1 MRGYSV
7 IKMFFK
13 NTKYIGFIAAS
24 IAAITYGLNPFF
36 GIPLY
41 QEGLTPFSVLFYR
54 FSMAT
59 ILMGIV
65 AVLRK
70 SSFSLPRECRIPAVF
85 TGIMMALTCIFWFL
99 AFKIMDSGISAAL
112 LFIYPIMVALIMA
125 IFFKEKIS
133 SATLIGMIMAIA
145 GAVIICLPDTGVK
158 INLKGVIYILLS
170 ALTYAVYIVAVKTTK
185 LRDMQPETLT
195 FYAMLFSLPVFLI
208 FLRGGFDLQMLP
220 SLKAFINAAC
230 LAIFPSLLS
239 FLMTAV
245 AIRFIGATETAIL
258 GALEPVTAVTVGVC
272 IFNEILTL
280 KLASGTLIILT
291 AVTIVI
297 CSSNKPQ
304 KTI

>member
-1 MRGYSV
+1 MRLGEGMQRREDKSSSKILSYMKGV
-7 IKMFFK
+7 PW
-13 NTKYIGFIAAS
+13 
-24 IAAITYGLNPFF
+24 AAIC
-36 GIPLY
+36 GICNGVANLLLLMALVALAPSLQYPLVT
-41 QEGLTPFSVLFYR
+41 GGCIVL
-54 FSMAT
+54 A
-59 ILMGIV
+59 
-65 AVLRK
+65 
-70 SSFSLPRECRIPAVF
+70 AVF
-85 TGIMMALTCIFWFL
+85 GL
-99 AFKIMDSGISAAL
+99 
-112 LFIYPIMVALIMA
+112 
-125 IFFKEKIS
+125 FFKEKIS